1 MKVKSL
7 YILLGM
13 LLLGIAFGCN
23 FQQKETAPKYDLEQ
37 ILDSGVLRVITLYG
51 STSYFQYRGQEMGF
65 QYELASQFA
74 EYLDLKLEV
83 LVANNIDEMRSM
95 LLQGKGDLIAF
106 PLPYSAVW
114 KDSLVYCGEETI
126 THQVL
131 VQRNRWRPAP
141 LKERCRSSVRRARIC
156 EAFCIEIILNSCKN
170 KNDQEDGD
178 GYLMFLFH

>member
-114 KDSLVYCGEETI
+114 KDSLVYC
-126 THQVL
+126 
-131 VQRNRWRPAP
+131 
-141 LKERCRSSVRRARIC
+141 ERCDRTNWQRGVC
-156 EAFCIEIILNSCKN
+156 EAWTISTTHE
-170 KNDQEDGD
+170 QPERRG
-178 GYLMFLFH
+178 GWRHHHPQR